1 MFYSIHFFLI
11 TALLLMIAVFDLKYK
26 KIPNRC
32 VIMTAVL
39 SLFNVIPGLVSSET
53 TLLHMFAGVVAGA
66 FVLLPAYIL
75 TGKSFGA
82 GDVKIFMA
90 LGISMGAVHLIYCV
104 GAAMA
109 GAYVYYLARKKSAD
123 SNIAMAPFVLF
134 SYILING
141 PGI

>member
-1 MFYSIHFFLI
+1 MFDSIHFFLI
-11 TALLLMIAVFDLKYK
+11 TAVLLVIAVFDLKYK
-26 KIPNRC
+26 KIPNRY

-39 SLFNVIPGLVSSET
+39 SLLNVIPGLVSSDT
-53 TLLHMFAGVVAGA
+53 TPLHILAGVVAGA

-123 SNIAMAPFVLF
+123 SSIAMAPFVLF

>member
-1 MFYSIHFFLI
+1 
-11 TALLLMIAVFDLKYK
+11 MIAVFDLKYK
-26 KIPNRC
+26 KIPNRY

-39 SLFNVIPGLVSSET
+39 SMLNVIPGLVSSEI
-53 TLLHMFAGVVAGA
+53 TLLHILAGVTAGA

-75 TGKSFGA
+75 TGKGFGA

-90 LGISMGAVHLIYCV
+90 LGISLGALHLIYCV
-104 GAAMA
+104 GASMA
-109 GAYVYYLARKKSAD
+109 GAFVYYLMRKKSAD
-123 SNIAMAPFVLF
+123 GSIAMAPFVLF